1 MRQCKAMKK
10 KIGNVQGVGGLYM
23 TPLERKF
30 RGGRGSNRKNRLYMW
45 GGGIWIFSGTTHST
59 KKAGAALVRTR
70 KRTNVVEQTRNLST

>member
-10 KIGNVQGVGGLYM
+10 KIGNVRGVGGLYM

-30 RGGRGSNRKNRLYMW
+30 RGGRGSNRKNHLYMW
-45 GGGIWIFSGTTHST
+45 GGIWIFSGTTHFT
-59 KKAGAALVRTR
+59 KKAGVALVRTR